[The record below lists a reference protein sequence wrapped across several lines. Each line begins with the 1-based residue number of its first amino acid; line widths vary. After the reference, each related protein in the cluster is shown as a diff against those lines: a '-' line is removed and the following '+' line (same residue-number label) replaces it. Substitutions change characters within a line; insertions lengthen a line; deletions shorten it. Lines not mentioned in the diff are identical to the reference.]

1 MTAPSSH
8 QPPHNPDPL
17 NQAAQAILPP
27 DASYG
32 SEAPLVS
39 LLRLGLESG
48 LLIKPASPACPDQEQ
63 VIDWIDL
70 LSRAEH
76 KAVAAFLNNPERLSG
91 EECYLSPEMLMAA
104 KTAEEA
110 AAIVL
115 DALVNS
121 LIVRR
126 RP

>member
-1 MTAPSSH
+1 MTVPSPH
-8 QPPHNPDPL
+8 QPSLKPDPL
-17 NQAAQAILPP
+17 NLAAQAILPP

-39 LLRLGLESG
+39 LLRLGLEKG
-48 LLIKPASPACPDQEQ
+48 LLIQPVSPTGPDHEQ
-63 VIDWIDL
+63 VADWIDL
-70 LSRAEH
+70 LSGVNH
-76 KAVAAFLNNPERLSG
+76 TSVAAFLSNPEQLAE

-104 KTAEEA
+104 KTTEEA

-121 LIVRR
+121 LIVCR